1 MVDGMIPQLRCRTE
15 FSFRQVYGHVA
26 KVADALAALKAPAA
40 GIVDPGTWGHVRW
53 RKALNAHGI
62 KPLFGTELVVAQ
74 PDGRK
79 PVAWA
84 LAEDTRAFYKFSTA
98 ARQKEADIAALFG
111 ETRSGVIRFAGA
123 ALTDPDT
130 FDYIDLNPSS
140 PLLQRAALRLHKAT
154 GKPLVITSDNAYPR
168 REDYAAFMSIVGR
181 ERTTPQHL
189 LAIKELREE
198 LRCLDDQSFALAVSN
213 TFEVAER
220 CASELPTAPIIHV
233 EGDLRALAEQ
243 GKQRRLSLGHL
254 SSWPESYEARLQRE
268 LEAIELKQYD
278 SYFLVVTDLIS
289 WAKERMLVGPGRG
302 SSAGSLLCYLLG
314 ITEVDPIPHGLLFER
329 FIDLTRKD
337 LPDIDIDFSGTKR
350 EQCFEYLSN
359 KYGSHNVARIGNVNT
374 LKPRSVLAEV
384 CKRFGIPDKERF
396 DLLNVMIEYSSGD
409 SRYGKGLEDT
419 LNNTDTGRKFM
430 ERHPKAAVMGD
441 VENHA
446 WHTGVHAAGVI
457 VCNVPVDE
465 YCTVGADGVAQL
477 DKPDAEALN
486 LLKIDALGLRT
497 LGIIE
502 DSGVVTADELY
513 ALKLDDP
520 EVLDIFNQ
528 RKYTGI
534 FQFEGQ
540 SQRTISAQVHVDSFI
555 AVDHLTALARPGPL
569 GGGATGKYIARKAGT
584 EPVTYTHPAL
594 EELLHDTYGVV
605 LYQEQVM
612 RIVRDIGKFS
622 WDETTVIRKAMSG
635 RKGKEFFD
643 RQGEKFIAGAAEDGI
658 DPATAQAIWSEICN
672 FGAWGMNKSVCF
684 DQRVKLAH
692 PNQFLGANPTIEE
705 VYKHYKE
712 SPSPWTRQ
720 RGAMP
725 VLLSLQQ
732 DGVARPAQAVDL
744 TYNGVKDCVE
754 LVFSDGRAVRCSKD
768 HKFIINGEWKPCK
781 EAVVGD
787 NFASCKRERHIKD
800 HTFGKGKGW
809 RKGRKGP
816 GMSDKINGKYTAQV
830 AFREKMLWR
839 PCEAC
844 GAQDKRMEVHHQDH
858 KHGLERPEDLVW
870 LCSGC
875 HKKVHMD
882 AGDWLPPYSRGWRKD
897 DGATLL
903 RVEELGP
910 QRTYDI
916 HMPDPDHNYL
926 LANGVVT
933 HNSHT
938 CAYAVISYWCAWMKR
953 YHPLEYAAACLR
965 SAKDDDQTM
974 EILREMAAE
983 GVDYTPFDP
992 ELSDVNWSVQEGK
1005 LVGGF
1010 MNLVGFGPSKAV
1022 AAVEARRL
1030 GRMDD
1035 KLRAR
1040 IAAAE
1045 VKFADLYPLSK
1056 RYAALYEDPEAH
1068 GCRAGSIV
1076 YKATELPDSGDVL
1089 YLGKIAKKELRD
1101 ENETVRVARRDG
1113 RRVTGQTLF
1122 VDFFLRDDTGVPIIC
1137 RVDRFKFESIGRIA
1151 MENLRAE
1158 EDVLLIRGK
1167 RIPGFNVIKIER
1179 MKCLNRPEALDA

>member
-1 MVDGMIPQLRCRTE
+1 MGDRVIPQLRCRTE

-140 PLLQRAALRLHKAT
+140 PLSQRAALRLHKAT

-254 SSWPESYEARLQRE
+254 PSWPEAYEARLQRE
-268 LEAIELKQYD
+268 LEAIELKQYE
-278 SYFLVVTDLIS
+278 SYFLVVADLIG

-337 LPDIDIDFSGTKR
+337 LPDIDIDFSDTKR
-350 EQCFEYLSN
+350 ERCFEYLSN

-396 DLLNVMIEYSSGD
+396 DLLNVLIEYSSGD

-419 LNNTDTGRKFM
+419 LNSTDTGRKFM
-430 ERHPKAAVMGD
+430 ERHPKAVVIGD

-528 RKYTGI
+528 RKYAGI

-540 SQRTISAQVHVDSFI
+540 SQRAISAQVHVDSFI
-555 AVDHLTALARPGPL
+555 TVDHLTALARPGPL
-569 GGGATGKYIARKAGT
+569 GGGATNKYITRKAGA

-594 EELLHDTYGVV
+594 GELLHDTYGVV

-672 FGAWGMNKSVCF
+672 FGAWGMNK
-684 DQRVKLAH
+684 
-692 PNQFLGANPTIEE
+692 
-705 VYKHYKE
+705 
-712 SPSPWTRQ
+712 
-720 RGAMP
+720 
-725 VLLSLQQ
+725 
-732 DGVARPAQAVDL
+732 
-744 TYNGVKDCVE
+744 
-754 LVFSDGRAVRCSKD
+754 
-768 HKFIINGEWKPCK
+768 
-781 EAVVGD
+781 
-787 NFASCKRERHIKD
+787 
-800 HTFGKGKGW
+800 
-809 RKGRKGP
+809 
-816 GMSDKINGKYTAQV
+816 
-830 AFREKMLWR
+830 
-839 PCEAC
+839 
-844 GAQDKRMEVHHQDH
+844 
-858 KHGLERPEDLVW
+858 
-870 LCSGC
+870 
-875 HKKVHMD
+875 
-882 AGDWLPPYSRGWRKD
+882 
-897 DGATLL
+897 
-903 RVEELGP
+903 
-910 QRTYDI
+910 
-916 HMPDPDHNYL
+916 
-926 LANGVVT
+926 
-933 HNSHT
+933 SHT

-1045 VKFADLYPLSK
+1045 VKFAELYPLSK

-1076 YKATELPDSGDVL
+1076 YKAAELPDSGDVL
-1089 YLGKIAKKELRD
+1089 YLGKIARKELRD

-1113 RRVTGQTLF
+1113 RRMTGQTLF
-1122 VDFFLRDDTGVPIIC
+1122 VDFFLRDDTGVPILC
-1137 RVDRFKFESIGRIA
+1137 RVDRFKFEAIGRVA

-1167 RIPGFNVIKIER
+1167 RIPGFNMIKIER
-1179 MKCLNRPEALDA
+1179 MKCLNRPEALCA

>member
-1 MVDGMIPQLRCRTE
+1 MADGLIPQLRCRTE
-15 FSFRQVYGHVA
+15 FSFRQVYGPVA
-26 KVADALAALKAPAA
+26 KVADALAALKTPAA

-53 RKALNAHGI
+53 HKALSARGI
-62 KPLFGTELVVAQ
+62 KPLFGTELAVAQ

-98 ARQKEADIAALFG
+98 ARQKGADIAALFG

-168 REDYAAFMSIVGR
+168 REDYAAFMAIVGR

-189 LAIKELREE
+189 LTIKELREA
-198 LRCLDDQSFALAVSN
+198 LRCLDDQTFALAVSN

-254 SSWPESYEARLQRE
+254 PSWPESYEARLQRE
-268 LEAIELKQYD
+268 LEVIELKQYE
-278 SYFLVVTDLIS
+278 SYFLVVADLVS

-337 LPDIDIDFSGTKR
+337 LPDIDIDFSDTKR
-350 EQCFEYLSN
+350 DQCFEYLSN
-359 KYGSHNVARIGNVNT
+359 KYGRHNVARIGNVNT

-396 DLLNVMIEYSSGD
+396 DLLNVLIEYSSGD

-486 LLKIDALGLRT
+486 LLKIDVLGLRT

-520 EVLDIFNQ
+520 EVFDIFNQ
-528 RKYTGI
+528 RKYAGI

-540 SQRTISAQVHVDSFI
+540 SQRTISAQVRVDSFRTI
-555 AVDHLTALARPGPL
+555 YHLTALARPGPL
-569 GGGATGKYIARKAGT
+569 GGGATGKYIARKAGL

-658 DPATAQAIWSEICN
+658 DAATAQAIWSEICN
-672 FGAWGMNKSVCF
+672 FGAWGMNK
-684 DQRVKLAH
+684 
-692 PNQFLGANPTIEE
+692 
-705 VYKHYKE
+705 
-712 SPSPWTRQ
+712 
-720 RGAMP
+720 
-725 VLLSLQQ
+725 
-732 DGVARPAQAVDL
+732 
-744 TYNGVKDCVE
+744 
-754 LVFSDGRAVRCSKD
+754 
-768 HKFIINGEWKPCK
+768 
-781 EAVVGD
+781 
-787 NFASCKRERHIKD
+787 
-800 HTFGKGKGW
+800 
-809 RKGRKGP
+809 
-816 GMSDKINGKYTAQV
+816 
-830 AFREKMLWR
+830 
-839 PCEAC
+839 
-844 GAQDKRMEVHHQDH
+844 
-858 KHGLERPEDLVW
+858 
-870 LCSGC
+870 
-875 HKKVHMD
+875 
-882 AGDWLPPYSRGWRKD
+882 
-897 DGATLL
+897 
-903 RVEELGP
+903 
-910 QRTYDI
+910 
-916 HMPDPDHNYL
+916 
-926 LANGVVT
+926 
-933 HNSHT
+933 SHT

-983 GVDYTPFDP
+983 GVDYVPFDP

-1030 GRMDD
+1030 GRMDE

-1056 RYAALYEDPEAH
+1056 RYASLYADPEAH

-1076 YKATELPDSGDVL
+1076 CKANELPESGDVL
-1089 YLGKIAKKELRD
+1089 YLGKLVKKKLRD
-1101 ENETVRVARRDG
+1101 ENETVLVARRGG

-1122 VDFFLRDDTGVPIIC
+1122 VDLFLRDDTGIPMIC
-1137 RVDRFKFESIGRIA
+1137 RIDRFKFESIGRVA
-1151 MENLRAE
+1151 MENLRVE
-1158 EDVLLIRGK
+1158 EDVLLIRGE
-1167 RIPGFNVIKIER
+1167 RIPNFNMIKIER